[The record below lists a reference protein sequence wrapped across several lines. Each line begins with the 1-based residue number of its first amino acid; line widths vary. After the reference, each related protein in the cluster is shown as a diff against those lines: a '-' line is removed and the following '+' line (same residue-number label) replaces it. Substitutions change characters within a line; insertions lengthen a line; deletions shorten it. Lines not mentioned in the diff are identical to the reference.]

1 MGVNE
6 HEKNSVVIY
15 MDECKWTWEKFI
27 LHYNSDY
34 TWVINIYIY
43 NDVMKVSCPLQFL
56 FTFQFNMCRN
66 TYQPIRR
73 YTDNVSETERN

>member
-1 MGVNE
+1 
-6 HEKNSVVIY
+6 
-15 MDECKWTWEKFI
+15 
-27 LHYNSDY
+27 
-34 TWVINIYIY
+34 
-43 NDVMKVSCPLQFL
+43 MKVSCPLQYL